1 MFCIPEITLVM
12 HVMLI
17 SLSSYE
23 MVSTDLANSTTQE
36 ASTTITYRA
45 LRNTLPPM
53 SNYQCLSDADCGVD
67 QCCHKLP
74 KNPIYS
80 KRFLEIQTSHP
91 FGNYYIGSRCSDKA
105 KEGVFCPLYVCGCV
119 KNLACRHI
127 KMPPSMLQMS
137 TRPTLPPTINTWTPP
152 MEMIPT
158 IPDVQRVRRTF
169 PPILPG
175 YYYRC
180 V

>member
-1 MFCIPEITLVM
+1 
-12 HVMLI
+12 
-17 SLSSYE
+17 
-23 MVSTDLANSTTQE
+23 MVSTDLTNRTTQE
-36 ASTTITYRA
+36 SSTTITYRA
-45 LRNTLPPM
+45 LRNTLPPIS

-67 QCCHKLP
+67 QCCHKLL

-80 KRFLEIQTSHP
+80 KRFLEIQSSGP
-91 FGNYYIGSRCSDKA
+91 FGDYYIGSRCSDKA
-105 KEGVFCPLYVCGCV
+105 KEGVFCPLNVCGCV

-137 TRPTLPPTINTWTPP
+137 TPPNRPPTIKIKTPAMMKMWTTP
-152 MEMIPT
+152 MPMIPT

-169 PPILPG
+169 PPMRPG